1 MLPFHPASSHVLPY
15 GMFDF
20 LGNSDLLHLSVVNQ
34 IVNQQAT
41 DWLHKRRQAFL
52 QRLFGY
58 FVFANLYEGKNITIR
73 TRYDK
78 HYHSNVQHLFRYLPE
93 LFQYIQDNNIK
104 YLDLGCINSYGGHP
118 ESPYRMIS
126 PNHIELKEMGSQ
138 LLCLLS
144 TNTTIHNCN
153 LGLFESI
160 LSHAEVSDA
169 LEGNSTIEYISM
181 RSNGSRTNFLEEP
194 HTLWRSADGTCYWAH
209 FRNT

>member
-1 MLPFHPASSHVLPY
+1 MLPFHPASSHVLPN

-41 DWLHKRRQAFL
+41 DWLHKRRQKFL
-52 QRLFGY
+52 QRLFEY
-58 FVFANLYEGKNITIR
+58 FVFSNLYEGRNITIR
-73 TRYDK
+73 KRYDH
-78 HYHSNVQHLFRYLPE
+78 HYYSNVQHLFRYLPE
-93 LFQYIQDNNIK
+93 LFQYIQDNNIT

-126 PNHIELKEMGSQ
+126 PNYEELKEIGSQ
-138 LLCLLS
+138 LLDLLS

-153 LGLFESI
+153 LGLFEHI
-160 LSHAEVSDA
+160 LSHDQVSSA
-169 LEGNSTIEYISM
+169 LKENSTIEYISM

-194 HTLWRSADGTCYWAH
+194 HTLWRNADGTCYWSH